1 MLIQRLIRPN
11 LLANLGVS
19 PIVFLNGGRQS
30 GKSTLV
36 LHTLDKIG
44 RDGKEATYI
53 TFDNVTQMAA
63 ASASPDAFLA
73 AFKPPLVLDEIQ
85 LVPELFRT
93 LKVAVDEVRRD
104 KKSEANGRYLLT
116 GSANILAFPQLADAL
131 VGRMNVLTLYPLCTA
146 EAIGGLGNGLER
158 IFQMDFAGMK
168 DRSLSLVEAIKV
180 ATFPEIYNKS
190 DIEANI
196 WFEGYLS
203 TILQRD
209 VRQLAE
215 LEKITVLPTLLRI
228 LATRAGN
235 LINDAEL
242 AREVGLNAVT
252 GKFYRNI
259 LKMMFLTMDIAPW
272 YRNIGKRLVKSSK
285 GYLCDTLF
293 LCFMLGY
300 KLESTVLYR
309 TELFGH
315 ILENYVAM
323 ELTKLLSFMA
333 DRAKLYHFR
342 TSDGKEIDFIIEKA
356 DGSLWAI
363 EVKSADNVSEK
374 DFNSI
379 KLFSQLTGKEF
390 QGGIILYSG
399 KEAIPFGQN
408 LWAVPYCV
416 LWQ

>member
-1 MLIQRLIRPN
+1 
-11 LLANLGVS
+11 
-19 PIVFLNGGRQS
+19 
-30 GKSTLV
+30 
-36 LHTLDKIG
+36 
-44 RDGKEATYI
+44 
-53 TFDNVTQMAA
+53 
-63 ASASPDAFLA
+63 
-73 AFKPPLVLDEIQ
+73 
-85 LVPELFRT
+85 
-93 LKVAVDEVRRD
+93 
-104 KKSEANGRYLLT
+104 
-116 GSANILAFPQLADAL
+116 
-131 VGRMNVLTLYPLCTA
+131 
-146 EAIGGLGNGLER
+146 
-158 IFQMDFAGMK
+158 
-168 DRSLSLVEAIKV
+168 
-180 ATFPEIYNKS
+180 
-190 DIEANI
+190 
-196 WFEGYLS
+196 
-203 TILQRD
+203 
-209 VRQLAE
+209 
-215 LEKITVLPTLLRI
+215 
-228 LATRAGN
+228 
-235 LINDAEL
+235 
-242 AREVGLNAVT
+242 
-252 GKFYRNI
+252 
-259 LKMMFLTMDIAPW
+259 MMFLTMDIAPW

-399 KEAIPFGQN
+399 KEAIPFGHN